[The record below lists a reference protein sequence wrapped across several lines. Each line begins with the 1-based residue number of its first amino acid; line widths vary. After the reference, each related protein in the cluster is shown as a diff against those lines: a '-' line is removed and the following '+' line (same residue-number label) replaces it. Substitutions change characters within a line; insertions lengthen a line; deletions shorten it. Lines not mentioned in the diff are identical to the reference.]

1 LRLVEVGFKVSDAD
15 IVRVASAK
23 KLGAMWFLTANAM
36 QSILEKFEFFPIK
49 CRVQRSLD
57 IFKIAQDNTIIHNK
71 IFRIKVQSSDL
82 CIIFG
87 LQSKPLGRARCM
99 FSLLNTP
106 CSNFWQLL
114 IHCCF

>member
-1 LRLVEVGFKVSDAD
+1 MLVEVGFKVSDTD

-23 KLGAMWFLTANAM
+23 KLGAMWFLTTNAM

-71 IFRIKVQSSDL
+71 IFRIKVHFWFAIQAT
-82 CIIFG
+82 
-87 LQSKPLGRARCM
+87 SKGRARCM
-99 FSLLNTP
+99 FSLFNMSCLK
-106 CSNFWQLL
+106 FWQLL
-114 IHCCF
+114 IHCCI